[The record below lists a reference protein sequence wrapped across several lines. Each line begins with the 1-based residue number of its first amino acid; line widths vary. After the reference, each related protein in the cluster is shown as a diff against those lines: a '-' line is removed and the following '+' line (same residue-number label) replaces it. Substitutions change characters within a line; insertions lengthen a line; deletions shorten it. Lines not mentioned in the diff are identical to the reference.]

1 MAEVKSST
9 EVKVP
14 IRAAYN
20 QWTQFAEFP
29 QFMEGVE
36 EIRQLDD
43 KHLHWKA
50 TIAGKSVEWDA
61 EIVEQVPDTRIAW
74 KSTTGA
80 SNAGAVAF
88 HFIDPNTTRVSL
100 QMEYEPDGAV
110 QKIGSA
116 LGIPQMRV
124 DGDLERFKKF
134 IEAYGQET
142 GGWRGEI
149 GEQPTK
155 PDEDEK
161 EKDKK

>member
-124 DGDLERFKKF
+124 DGDLARFKKF
-134 IEAYGQET
+134 IEVYGQET
-142 GGWRGEI
+142 GAWRGEI
-149 GEQPTK
+149 GEQPKK
-155 PDEDEK
+155 PDEDK
-161 EKDKK
+161 EK